1 MLSDAHMHLD
11 GCPPRELKEF
21 VEEAKRRGVAAMVGA
36 AMDLNSAAETIAI
49 GEAYDVVYPAIG
61 IHPWNAILVDEAIY
75 GKLRELASRPG
86 VVALSEIGLDFGRS
100 PGTIEVQK
108 QAFAEHTRLAKELGL
123 PMIIHC
129 REAHAEMMGIL
140 REYRASD
147 IGGAIHGFSGDEAI
161 LRDWLE
167 LGFYISI
174 GRAITR
180 PEMSHLGAVVTS
192 IPPDRL
198 LIETDSSPRAR
209 PDGTRV
215 EPAAVGEVAE
225 KLAGLKGATA
235 EAIGDIT
242 LANLKRLL
250 SIG

>member
-11 GCPPRELKEF
+11 GCQPGELREF
-21 VEEAKRRGVAAMVGA
+21 VEEAKRRGVAVMVGA
-36 AMDLNSAAETIAI
+36 SMDLGSAAETIAI
-49 GEAYDVVYPAIG
+49 GETHDIVYPAVG
-61 IHPWNAILVDEAIY
+61 IHPWNAIPVDEEIY
-75 GKLRELASRPG
+75 RKLREWASHKG
-86 VVALSEIGLDFGRS
+86 VVALSEIGLDFVRN
-100 PGTIEVQK
+100 PDTREVQR
-108 QAFAEHTRLAKELGL
+108 QAFAEHVRLAKESGL

-129 REAHAEMMGIL
+129 REAHAEMMDIL
-140 REYRASD
+140 RQYKASD
-147 IGGAIHGFSGDEAI
+147 TGGAIHGFSGDETM

-167 LGFYISI
+167 MGFYISV

-180 PEMSHLGAVVTS
+180 PEIANLQEVVKR

-215 EPAAVGEVAE
+215 QPAAVREVAE
-225 KLAGLKGATA
+225 KLAELKGVTA

-250 SIG
+250 RIG

>member
-11 GCPPRELKEF
+11 GCPAAELKGF

-36 AMDLNSAAETIAI
+36 SMDLESSAETVAI
-49 GEAYDVVYPAIG
+49 GDAYDIVYPAVG
-61 IHPWNAILVDEAIY
+61 IHPWNAILIDEKIY
-75 GKLRELASRPG
+75 GELRELASRQG
-86 VVALSEIGLDFGRS
+86 VVAISEIGLDFARN
-100 PGTIEVQK
+100 PDTIEVQK
-108 QAFAEHTRLAKELGL
+108 QAFAEHVRLAKEVGL

-129 REAHAEMMGIL
+129 REAHSEMMDIL
-140 REYRASD
+140 KQYKASET
-147 IGGAIHGFSGDEAI
+147 GGAIHGFSGDDAM

-167 LGFYISI
+167 MGFCISV

-180 PEMSHLGAVVTS
+180 PEIPHLQEVVKK

-215 EPAAVGEVAE
+215 EPAAVREVAE
-225 KLAGLKGATA
+225 RLAELKGVPA
-235 EAIGDIT
+235 EAIGEMT

-250 SIG
+250 KIG

>member
-11 GCPPRELKEF
+11 GCQPEELKEF
-21 VEEAKRRGVAAMVGA
+21 VEEAKRRGVAVMVGA
-36 AMDLNSAAETIAI
+36 SMDLESSAAMVAI
-49 GEAYDVVYPAIG
+49 GDSYDVVYPAVG
-61 IHPWNAILVDEAIY
+61 IHPWNAILVDREVY
-75 GKLRELASRPG
+75 GQLRELAARKG
-86 VVALSEIGLDFGRS
+86 VVALSEIGLDFARN

-108 QAFAEHTRLAKELGL
+108 QAFAEHVRLAKEVGL

-129 REAHAEMMGIL
+129 REAHSEMRDIL
-140 REYRASD
+140 KQYEASEV
-147 IGGAIHGFSGDEAI
+147 GGAIHGFSGDEAM
-161 LRDWLE
+161 LQDWLE
-167 LGFYISI
+167 TGFYVSM

-180 PEMSHLGAVVTS
+180 PEMSNLQEVVKR

-215 EPAAVGEVAE
+215 EPAAVKGVAE
-225 KLAGLKGATA
+225 KLAELKGVSP
-235 EAIGDIT
+235 EAIGDVT

-250 SIG
+250 RID

>member
-11 GCPPRELKEF
+11 GSQPEELREF
-21 VEEAKRRGVAAMVGA
+21 VQEAKRRGVALMVGA
-36 AMDLNSAAETIAI
+36 SMDLESAAETIAI
-49 GEAYDVVYPAIG
+49 GEAHDVVCPAVG
-61 IHPWNAILVDEAIY
+61 IHPWNAILVDDVVY
-75 GKLRELASRPG
+75 NKLRELASRKG
-86 VVALSEIGLDFGRS
+86 VVALSEVGLDFARN

-108 QAFAEHTRLAKELGL
+108 QAFAEHVRLAKELAL

-129 REAHAEMMGIL
+129 RDAHAEMMEIL
-140 REYRASD
+140 KQYKASG
-147 IGGAIHGFSGDEAI
+147 IGGAIHGFSGDDAM
-161 LRDWLE
+161 LRDWLD
-167 LGFYISI
+167 LGFYISV

-180 PEMSHLGAVVTS
+180 PEMANLQEVVKR

-215 EPAAVGEVAE
+215 QPAAVREVAE
-225 KLAGLKGATA
+225 RLAELKGLTA

-250 SIG
+250 KIG

>member
-11 GCPPRELKEF
+11 GCQPDELKAF
-21 VEEAKRRGVAAMVGA
+21 VEEAKRRNVAAMVGA
-36 AMDLNSAAETIAI
+36 SMDLESATETIAI
-49 GEAYDVVYPAIG
+49 GDAYDIVYPAVG
-61 IHPWNAILVDEAIY
+61 IHPWNAIAVDDVIY
-75 GKLRELASRPG
+75 SKLRELASLKG
-86 VVALSEIGLDFGRS
+86 VVALSEVGLDFVRN
-100 PGTIEVQK
+100 PATIEVQK
-108 QAFAEHTRLAKELGL
+108 QAFTEHVRLAKESGL

-129 REAHAEMMGIL
+129 REAHAEMMDIL
-140 REYRASD
+140 RQYKASD
-147 IGGAIHGFSGDEAI
+147 TGGAIHGFSGDDAM

-180 PEMSHLGAVVTS
+180 PEMANLQEVVKK

-215 EPAAVGEVAE
+215 QPAAVREVAE
-225 KLAGLKGATA
+225 RLAELKGITA
-235 EAIGDIT
+235 ESVGDMT

-250 SIG
+250 GIG

>member
-11 GCPPRELKEF
+11 GCPPGELKEF
-21 VEEAKRRGVAAMVGA
+21 VEEAKIRGVAVMVGA
-36 AMDLNSAAETIAI
+36 SMDLGSSAETIAI

-61 IHPWNAILVDEAIY
+61 IHPWNAILVDEEIY
-75 GKLRELASRPG
+75 GKLRELASRKG
-86 VVALSEIGLDFGRS
+86 VIALSETGLDFARN

-108 QAFAEHTRLAKELGL
+108 QAFAQHVQLAKELSL
-123 PMIIHC
+123 PLIIHC
-129 REAHAEMMGIL
+129 REAHAEMMDIL
-140 REYRASD
+140 KQYKASETV
-147 IGGAIHGFSGDEAI
+147 GAIHGFSGDEAM

-167 LGFYISI
+167 MNFYISI

-180 PEMSHLGAVVTS
+180 PEMANLQEVVKN

-215 EPAAVGEVAE
+215 EPAAVKDVAV
-225 KLAGLKGATA
+225 KLAELKGVTA
-235 EAIGDIT
+235 EAIGDMT
-242 LANLKRLL
+242 MANLKRLL
-250 SIG
+250 RIG